1 MGPTQK
7 AFTVARERLDDLYL
21 RHHRP
26 GRSSGRA
33 PVDCSLAT
41 WRARHRPACGWSS
54 RSARRSRCAP
64 ATTARSGPRLA
75 RWSVATTRSSAGS
88 RTFERGPLPVPATSV
103 YTRTDGIVRWFVCLD
118 IVDAQHENVRVRG
131 THSGLAV
138 NPAALFVIADR
149 LRLREGEWR
158 PFRPPAVLRSFY
170 PSPSDW

>member
-1 MGPTQK
+1 
-7 AFTVARERLDDLYL
+7 
-21 RHHRP
+21 
-26 GRSSGRA
+26 
-33 PVDCSLAT
+33 
-41 WRARHRPACGWSS
+41 
-54 RSARRSRCAP
+54 
-64 ATTARSGPRLA
+64 
-75 RWSVATTRSSAGS
+75 
-88 RTFERGPLPVPATSV
+88 VPATSV

-170 PSPSDW
+170 PSPSDWDRPVAGSEPAR